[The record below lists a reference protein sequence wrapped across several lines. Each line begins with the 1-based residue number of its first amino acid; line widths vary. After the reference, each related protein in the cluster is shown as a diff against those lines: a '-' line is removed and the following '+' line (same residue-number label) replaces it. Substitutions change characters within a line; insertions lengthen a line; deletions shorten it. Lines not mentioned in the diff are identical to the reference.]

1 MRIRYKKDIRIVFP
15 LLRKGETGQCIGT
28 VVPPCWHSSAIA
40 LAQSCQCGGTNDNI
54 NKLVRTYVANI
65 NRYNYELE

>member
-28 VVPPCWHSSAIA
+28 
-40 LAQSCQCGGTNDNI
+40 NDNI